1 MITAGIDVGTQS
13 IKVVVLSNSQILAAR
28 TDHNCSGRAFGLEG
42 LSPKACSAPSNSSHI
57 IATKTLVTEEGGAVG
72 SKTAMEQILADTGL
86 SRSDLTYIVATGV
99 GRSTVSF
106 AQKTRTE
113 QLSHARGAFYL
124 FPTARTVLDIGAE
137 GTRAMKL
144 DEKGGVKN
152 FVCNS
157 KCAAGTGAFLEIMA
171 NLLQVS
177 LDEVGELACHAQHI
191 ERVSSYCTVFAESEV
206 ISHIHKGKS
215 RETIL
220 AGIIEA
226 VAERSFELLQKIGI
240 ERDIIL
246 SGGTAKNIGLRKA
259 LERMAG
265 GQLLCPPDPQITGA
279 LGAALIA
286 QDNLI
291 SGRR

>member
-1 MITAGIDVGTQS
+1 MLTAGIDVGTQS
-13 IKVVVLSNSQILAAR
+13 IKVVILSNNHIVAA
-28 TDHNCSGRAFGLEG
+28 
-42 LSPKACSAPSNSSHI
+42 
-57 IATKTLVTEEGGAVG
+57 KTLVTEEGGEVG
-72 SKTAMEQILADTGL
+72 SRLVLEDILAGTGL
-86 SRSDLTYIVATGV
+86 SWSDLNYIVATGA
-99 GRSTVSF
+99 GRSTVTF
-106 AQKTRTE
+106 AKKTRTE
-113 QLSHARGAFYL
+113 QLCHARGAFYL
-124 FPTARTVLDIGAE
+124 VPTARTVLDIGAE

-144 DEKGGVKN
+144 DERGEVKN

-171 NLLQVS
+171 NLMQLS
-177 LDEVGELACHAQHI
+177 LDEIGELACRAPHI

-215 RETIL
+215 KETIL

-240 ERDIIL
+240 EWDVVL
-246 SGGTAKNIGLRKA
+246 SGGTAKNLGLRKA
-259 LERMAG
+259 LERMVG
-265 GQLLCPPDPQITGA
+265 GELLCPQDPQIVGA

-291 SGRR
+291 A